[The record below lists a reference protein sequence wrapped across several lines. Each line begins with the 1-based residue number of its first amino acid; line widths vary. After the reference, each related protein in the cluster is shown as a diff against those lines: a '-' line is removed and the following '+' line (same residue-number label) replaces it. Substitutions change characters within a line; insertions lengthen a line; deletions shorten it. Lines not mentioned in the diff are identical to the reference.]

1 MARSVFLRERKAGT
15 VQWTVRINGIDH
27 VSVKP
32 GERVEIGRKPL
43 RPLADDGNTRVD
55 VIDGTKSM
63 SKRHAVFEVQQSG
76 GAVICDLNS
85 TNGTYVVRDN
95 GDLLRLPAGVDFL
108 LPTSPMR
115 MQFGDVPVDLIRL
128 EQPVEAEPEDTPV
141 PDLFGFAVEPA
152 KQEPDAADMSVDD
165 ILDLR
170 AGEPTSMFDAASVKR
185 RVSEL
190 DLSNPLTQ
198 LDREPEQPR
207 DLFAD
212 AVATTAGESQTQAA
226 PQLVPLAADEVAMQP
241 ASVDPFATVAAVA
254 ETPTDAAPVDADKPE
269 AMPEAQT
276 EASADALSFAASGSF
291 EAAEAAQSAE
301 QSVFVA
307 QSVFAAQSEPV
318 DQPAASD
325 RIAPVDETASDSYAA
340 VEPEAQ
346 GEGDTPMAQT
356 TEPQVIESQT
366 AEPQRIVFAPMEDA
380 SPTPT
385 TTVASAATPTATAA
399 NASMTFT
406 AMESG
411 NDMAA
416 DAYTPAFEPGS
427 VFERVSK
434 GEFDAQEQVVQVDGL
449 NSDDARRTEDFAMQ
463 FEMARHPELLPFL
476 AMNPSLYDDLY
487 AWLAA
492 QGNRD
497 IDEALARNQGYQD
510 YREAVGK

>member
-1 MARSVFLRERKAGT
+1 MARSVFLREREAGT

-27 VSVKP
+27 ISVKP

-43 RPLADDGNTRVD
+43 RPLVDDGNTRVD
-55 VIDGTKSM
+55 VVDGTKSM

-76 GAVICDLNS
+76 GAVICDLGS

-115 MQFGDVPVDLIRL
+115 MQFGDVPVDLIRVDQL
-128 EQPVEAEPEDTPV
+128 AEDEPEEAPV

-185 RVSEL
+185 KVSEL
-190 DLSNPLTQ
+190 NLSNPLTQ
-198 LDREPEQPR
+198 LDPEPVQPR

-212 AVATTAGESQTQAA
+212 AATTTAEDAQSQAA
-226 PQLVPLAADEVAMQP
+226 PQLVPLTVDDAAARPEP
-241 ASVDPFATVAAVA
+241 ANPFEQVGAEA
-254 ETPTDAAPVDADKPE
+254 ETPADAAPADALPFASVGTPANVENERSAEWPAFDARPASTVLPESDSQSVESDQFAPAGTGASDSHAAVETQPVDGQPADQAAERSVPQMEEPQSAAPQQFVFTPMEDAAPV
-269 AMPEAQT
+269 
-276 EASADALSFAASGSF
+276 S
-291 EAAEAAQSAE
+291 
-301 QSVFVA
+301 
-307 QSVFAAQSEPV
+307 
-318 DQPAASD
+318 
-325 RIAPVDETASDSYAA
+325 
-340 VEPEAQ
+340 
-346 GEGDTPMAQT
+346 AQT
-356 TEPQVIESQT
+356 TPAT
-366 AEPQRIVFAPMEDA
+366 G
-380 SPTPT
+380 TPI
-385 TTVASAATPTATAA
+385 A
-399 NASMTFT
+399 FT

-411 NDMAA
+411 TDVETAG
-416 DAYTPAFEPGS
+416 YTPAFEPGS

-449 NSDDARRTEDFAMQ
+449 TSDDARRTEDFSVQ

-487 AWLAA
+487 SWLSA

-497 IDEALARNQGYQD
+497 IDEALAHNQGYQD
-510 YREAVGK
+510 YCEAVGK

>member
-1 MARSVFLRERKAGT
+1 MARSVFFAGKEGCA

-43 RPLADDGNTRVD
+43 RPLVDDGNTRID
-55 VIDGTKSM
+55 VVDGTKSM

-76 GAVICDLNS
+76 GASICDLGS

-115 MQFGDVPVDLIRL
+115 MQFGDVPVDLIRVD
-128 EQPVEAEPEDTPV
+128 QQVEDEPEETPV

-170 AGEPTSMFDAASVKR
+170 AGEPTSMFNAASVKR
-185 RVSEL
+185 KVSEL

-198 LDREPEQPR
+198 LNREPEQPR

-212 AVATTAGESQTQAA
+212 AVATAAEDTMAA
-226 PQLVPLAADEVAMQP
+226 PQLVPLSVEDVAAQP
-241 ASVDPFATVAAVA
+241 NPVDPFEPAAVV
-254 ETPTDAAPVDADKPE
+254 ETPTDAAAFDVPADAGQPAAEPQDADVPTDVE
-269 AMPEAQT
+269 N
-276 EASADALSFAASGSF
+276 
-291 EAAEAAQSAE
+291 AQSAE
-301 QSVFVA
+301 MPAFAELAESVEPVE
-307 QSVFAAQSEPV
+307 QAAPAGQSEP
-318 DQPAASD
+318 DDWFAPAEAT
-325 RIAPVDETASDSYAA
+325 PSDSHA
-340 VEPEAQ
+340 VETQFMAEQPEAQ
-346 GEGDTPMAQT
+346 VTEAPVAQMGEPQANDSQQIVFTPMETSPA
-356 TEPQVIESQT
+356 IEQ
-366 AEPQRIVFAPMEDA
+366 AAP
-380 SPTPT
+380 
-385 TTVASAATPTATAA
+385 ATTAA
-399 NASMTFT
+399 AGAQLAFA

-411 NDMAA
+411 TDVETGG
-416 DAYTPAFEPGS
+416 YTPAFEPGS
-427 VFERVSK
+427 VFDRVSK
-434 GEFDAQEQVVQVDGL
+434 GEFNAQEQVVQVDGL
-449 NSDDARRTEDFAMQ
+449 TSDDARRTEDFAMQ

-487 AWLAA
+487 AWLSA
-492 QGNRD
+492 QGNSD